1 MSKQN
6 SPRTSEESETP
17 EDIPST
23 QSCET
28 DIESKFR
35 EARDQFFWLKW
46 ESQWQKPPEPFH
58 LHIPLA
64 CLPHAREMGGN
75 DESPLYKTAR
85 HLIHLARQKKTCTY
99 TELRDFAKLHNMP
112 GLFCTYLSDYLDQI
126 NDISNFKAGVLLSV
140 LVVGDNG
147 MPAKPFFDK
156 AVDQWNRDLDSLSHK
171 DFFDDECNLVYQAA
185 QMGELHFFS
194 IGSFDNPNKVRYKMG
209 NISDLLKHGMM
220 AEFVRWWHNQNKD
233 KTKFVFLDPFC
244 GLPYRCYEKGKEN
257 KHLTKL
263 RSKDDLAILDAQ
275 PDTDKYYG
283 STHAV
288 LNQTPNDFLSV
299 VFASDASPEK
309 VDKLLKSDKRERIKK
324 IDCKDFKPENGYS
337 ILYSINSGN
346 IPADMVLIDPY
357 CDMEEMIDYAPYITL
372 ASQKTTVILFALI
385 DDDTKWNHIWEKL
398 PSNSIVLTYP
408 SMSAD
413 RETKKKVR
421 KSKYRIKVILAS
433 HLLAGAEA
441 SELRKKLKCYAAT
454 LSSIVGETIT
464 CE

>member
-46 ESQWQKPPEPFH
+46 ESQWQKPPEPFRFH
-58 LHIPLA
+58 FPSACFPHKRETDADKLSHIKAPLF
-64 CLPHAREMGGN
+64 
-75 DESPLYKTAR
+75 KIVK
-85 HLIHLARQKKTCTY
+85 HLICLARKRKTCTY
-99 TELRDFAKLHNMP
+99 TELRNFTKFHDMLQ
-112 GLFCTYLSDYLDQI
+112 LFGYLDKI
-126 NDISNFKAGVLLSV
+126 NDISNERAGVLLSV

-147 MPAKPFFDK
+147 MPGKPFFGK
-156 AVDQWNRDLDSLSHK
+156 AVDLWHRDLDSQSEK
-171 DFFDDECNLVYQAA
+171 EFFDDECDLVYQAA
-185 QMGELHFFS
+185 KADELDFFLDDF
-194 IGSFDNPNKVRYKMG
+194 FDAPIDAPNKLRYKMG
-209 NISDLLKHGMM
+209 NIGDLLKHGMM

-244 GLPYRCYEKGKEN
+244 GLPDTKGKEGKYLSELRN
-257 KHLTKL
+257 KN
-263 RSKDDLAILDAQ
+263 DLAILDAQ
-275 PDTDKYYG
+275 PDKDKYYG

-299 VFASDASPEK
+299 VFASDACPEK
-309 VDKLLKSDKRERIKK
+309 VDKLLESDKRIKK
-324 IDCKDFKPENGYS
+324 IDFKNFKPKNGYS
-337 ILYSINSGN
+337 ILYAINGGDIS
-346 IPADMVLIDPY
+346 ADMVLIDPY
-357 CDMEEMIDYAPYITL
+357 CDMEEMIDYAPCIAL

-408 SMSAD
+408 SMSANI
-413 RETKKKVR
+413 EKKK
-421 KSKYRIKVILAS
+421 KGSKNKYITKVILAS
-433 HLLAGAEA
+433 HLLTHAKADV
-441 SELRKKLKCYAAT
+441 LRKKMEYYAAA
-454 LSSIVGETIT
+454 LSCVVKEEIT